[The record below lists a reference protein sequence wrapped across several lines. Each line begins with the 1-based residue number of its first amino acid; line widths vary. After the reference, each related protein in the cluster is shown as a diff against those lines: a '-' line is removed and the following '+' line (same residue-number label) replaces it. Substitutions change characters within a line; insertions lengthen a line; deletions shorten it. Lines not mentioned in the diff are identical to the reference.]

1 MSLEQDIKDRALA
14 LGFDAV
20 GITDASAIEPAHV
33 EHLRSWLA
41 AGYAGQMAY
50 MKRNVEKRIC
60 PARLLEGAQSVVVV
74 ALNYKPP
81 GGNDRAAAPS
91 PLGRVAEY
99 AWYDD
104 YHDFM
109 KPLLRELAEFIISRA
124 GDRHRFKVCVD
135 SAPVA
140 ERALA
145 ARAGLGFI
153 GRSHMLIH
161 PKLGPQVFLAELITT
176 VPLEADEPLSTS
188 CSECRRCTE
197 ACPTGALRPDGRFDA
212 TRCISYLTIEHRGP
226 FAEELAARIGDRVFG
241 CDECVL
247 ACPHHADAPPR
258 ANPGLRFVPERS
270 TLSLPELLCLDEHAF
285 AEAFAG
291 SPILRTGLAAI
302 QRNARICLANA
313 AGRSD

>member
-1 MSLEQDIKDRALA
+1 MSLEQDIKDRAMA

-20 GITDASAIEPAHV
+20 GVTDASAIEPAHV

-41 AGYAGQMAY
+41 AGCAGQMAY
-50 MKRNVEKRIC
+50 MKRNFEKRIC
-60 PARLLEGAQSVVVV
+60 PAELLEGAESVVVV
-74 ALNYKPP
+74 ALNYKPAT
-81 GGNDRAAAPS
+81 GSDEVPS
-91 PLGRVAEY
+91 PQSVGRVAQY

-109 KPLLRELAEFIISRA
+109 KPLLHELAEFATSRA
-124 GDRHRFKVCVD
+124 GDRHGFKVCVD

-153 GRSHMLIH
+153 GRNHMLIH
-161 PKLGPQVFLAELITT
+161 PTLGPQVFLAEVITT
-176 VPLEADEPLSTS
+176 APLQADEPVSMS
-188 CSECRRCTE
+188 CSECRRCIE
-197 ACPTGALRPDGRFDA
+197 ACPTGALLPDGRFDA
-212 TRCISYLTIEHRGP
+212 TRCISYLTIERRGP
-226 FAEELAARIGDRVFG
+226 IPQELVARVADRVFG

-247 ACPHHADAPPR
+247 ACPHQAEAPPR
-258 ANPGLRFVPERS
+258 ANPGLRFVPERA

-291 SPILRTGLAAI
+291 SPILRTGLAGI
-302 QRNARICLANA
+302 QRNARICLRNLT
-313 AGRSD
+313 G